1 MLYLCTKTSI
11 QYNMIREFWA
21 ENFLSIKER
30 QTVNFETKSKD
41 DEWAS
46 VDVGGNK
53 RVNKLA
59 VIYGANASGKSNLL
73 LAIQNVF
80 ELLYYPQNDR
90 SQPVLT
96 RRAFALNN
104 DKSSTLFVSFYAN
117 DIRYDYTITF
127 NEKYILDEL
136 MDWYPHGAKALFYE
150 RHFVSEDSWA
160 KIKFGDLKLSAKSKD
175 TFLRNTLNNHSVLSV
190 FGKMAFNNDA
200 QYIADLHRWMT
211 SYMHEVN
218 SMQNALAT
226 MLRSAEKNDKTKRF
240 FLKLLQKADFNIVDF
255 YTEVVSE
262 KHPIGNML
270 AIGNS
275 TEPITS
281 IPTFKIQQ
289 TKAYFKCAAGDKI
302 FILSLDEQS
311 KGTKKFLSNLSY
323 LYSALTGDHV
333 FLIDEIDSELHDDL
347 LLYFLNAFVLNS
359 KKSQLI
365 FTTQETAL
373 LDEELLNTHRDFV
386 FLAEKDREGAYS
398 KYTRVDE
405 FGLHKNLSLYNAY
418 KAGRL
423 GAVPR
428 LGSPIIYL
436 EDDED

>member
-1 MLYLCTKTSI
+1 
-11 QYNMIREFWA
+11 MIREFWA

-53 RVNKLA
+53 RINKLA
-59 VIYGANASGKSNLL
+59 VIYGANAAGKSNLL

-80 ELLYYPQNDR
+80 ELLYYPRTDR
-90 SQPVLT
+90 SQPVLA
-96 RRAFALNN
+96 RRTFALTD
-104 DKSSTLFVSFYAN
+104 DKPSTLFVSFYVSE
-117 DIRYDYTITF
+117 IRYDYTVTF
-127 NEKYILDEL
+127 TEKYILDEL
-136 MDWYPHGAKALFYE
+136 MDWYPNGAKALLYE
-150 RHFVSEDSWA
+150 RHFVSEESWA
-160 KIKFGDLKLSAKSKD
+160 NIKFGLSVGLSAKSKD
-175 TFLRNTLNNHSVLSV
+175 TFMRNTLNNHSVLSV
-190 FGKMAFNNDA
+190 FSRMAFDSDVKPISNL
-200 QYIADLHRWMT
+200 YGWIAAH
-211 SYMHEVN
+211 MHEVN
-218 SMQNALAT
+218 SIQGGLAK
-226 MLRSAEKNDKTKRF
+226 MLRSAEKDNKTKRF

-262 KHPIGNML
+262 KHSIGNIL
-270 AIGNS
+270 AIGNN
-275 TEPITS
+275 TEPIAS
-281 IPTFKIQQ
+281 IPSLEIQQ
-289 TKAYFKCAAGDKI
+289 IKAYFVCAAGDKT

-311 KGTKKFLSNLSY
+311 QGTKKFLSNLSY
-323 LYSALTGDHV
+323 LYAAVTGDHV

-347 LLYFLNAFVLNS
+347 LLYFLNAFILNS

-386 FLAEKDREGAYS
+386 FLAEKDRVGAYS

-418 KAGRL
+418 KTGRL
-423 GAVPR
+423 GAVPQ
-428 LGSPIIYL
+428 LGSPIIYMD
-436 EDDED
+436 DDED

>member
-1 MLYLCTKTSI
+1 
-11 QYNMIREFWA
+11 MIREFWA

-80 ELLYYPQNDR
+80 ELLFYSRTDR

-96 RRAFALNN
+96 RRTFALSD
-104 DKSSTLFVSFYAN
+104 DKPSTLFVSFYAN
-117 DIRYDYTITF
+117 ETRYDYTVTF
-127 NEKYILDEL
+127 TEKFILEEL
-136 MDWYPHGAKALFYE
+136 MDYYPNGAKALFYE
-150 RHFVSEDSWA
+150 RHFVSDDSQA
-160 KIKFGDLKLSAKSKD
+160 NIKFGASLRMSAKSRD
-175 TFLRNTLNNHSVLSV
+175 TFLQNTLNNHSVLSV
-190 FGKMAFNNDA
+190 FGRMAFDSDVKS
-200 QYIADLHRWMT
+200 IANLFGWVATH
-211 SYMHEVN
+211 MHEVN
-218 SMQNALAT
+218 SLQGGLAN
-226 MLRSAEKNDKTKRF
+226 MLRSAEKDNKTKRF

-262 KHPIGNML
+262 KHSIGNVL
-270 AIGNS
+270 AIGNN
-275 TEPITS
+275 TDPIAS
-281 IPTFKIQQ
+281 IPSLKIQQ
-289 TKAYFKCAAGDKI
+289 IKAYFVCAAGDKT

-311 KGTKKFLSNLSY
+311 QGTKKFLSNLSY
-323 LYSALTGDHV
+323 LYAAVTSDHI
-333 FLIDEIDSELHDDL
+333 FLVDEIDSELHDDL

-373 LDEELLNTHRDFV
+373 LDEELLNAHRDFV
-386 FLAEKDREGAYS
+386 FLAEKDRVGAYS